1 MASDDEYSYDYS
13 DEDDYQ
19 VEDGDDDAMDWKPV
33 VGSGDNPNA
42 APMAGTCSCLSD
54 NGDAK
59 AAKQSASAAEI
70 RLEFWF
76 ARDTTTRFC
85 L

>member
-42 APMAGTCSCLSD
+42 APMAGTCSCLCNHSV
-54 NGDAK
+54 AK
-59 AAKQSASAAEI
+59 HSASAAEI
-70 RLEFWF
+70 RLEFCF
-76 ARDTTTRFC
+76 ARDATTRFC